1 MFGWVSKSALPE
13 VETIEWLFEVYGWLL
28 ARTGGIEA
36 FRKERTIILPTD
48 EFFPVPAS
56 LEPHDFATAM
66 FQAIKTHAVMGGI
79 ACELAPLDE
88 DPSASQLLGPGVA
101 FSSSRSGAA
110 GTFMHGGG
118 VDRALISYAPSGVRN
133 PDKFVATMAHELG
146 HFLMHGFGEPAPGGP
161 DAQEPATDV
170 CAVFLG
176 FGVFNANA
184 TFLFEQH
191 SDGLMQGWSSSR
203 LGYLGERPM
212 SYALAI
218 FLALQGLDV
227 KAARGFLRSN
237 IDGYV
242 RNALLHLKKNR
253 SQDLESLRRVLNSS
267 GRVAG

>member
-1 MFGWVSKSALPE
+1 MFGWVSKSDLPGL
-13 VETIEWLFEVYGWLL
+13 ETVDWLFEVYGWLL

-36 FRKERTIILPTD
+36 FRKERKIILPTD
-48 EFFPVPAS
+48 AFFPVSAS

-66 FQAIKTHAVMGGI
+66 FQAIRTHAGMNGI

-88 DPSASQLLGPGVA
+88 DPSARELLGPGVP
-101 FSSSRSGAA
+101 FSDSQRGAA
-110 GTFMHGGG
+110 GTFMHGAG
-118 VDRALISYAPSGVRN
+118 VDRALISYAPSQVRN

-176 FGVFNANA
+176 FGIFNANA
-184 TFLFEQH
+184 TFSFEQH
-191 SDGLMQGWSSSR
+191 NDGFMHGWRVSH

-227 KAARGFLRSN
+227 KAARGFLRGN
-237 IDGYV
+237 VDGYV
-242 RNALLHLKKNR
+242 RNALLHLAKKR
-253 SQDLESLRRVLNSS
+253 SQDLEGLRQIGRS
-267 GRVAG
+267 GIALY